1 MKHTQNLSLILA
13 LSLLNLLSVQIHA
26 QAANPLSDAFLAG
39 LPPSVAEELQLNN
52 AVQQEE
58 ELEKL
63 FRADTEF
70 LKTKDILERIRY
82 ELKAVDKR
90 LLAADG
96 KSRGELERFG
106 ESFFSTIQSSYMA
119 VNVPTSTERYILDVG
134 DELSIMLTGAQ
145 NVSSSKSDPQL
156 IQRDG
161 TILLPSIGKL
171 KIAGMTMQEADQA
184 IKTYLAKTSKGTAA
198 FMSLSKIRDIE
209 VLLLGGVTSPGIFT
223 LSGGS
228 NILTAL
234 NVSGGISDKGSYRK
248 IEHKRDGKIIQT
260 IDLYDIFVFG
270 DINFQIPLRSGDVL
284 FINPAQYNV
293 PVSGGVNNEA
303 IFEALPDETAA
314 DLIKYAGGFSAAFSG
329 YSSVF
334 VKRSDLT
341 NHEIIDLPVQDL
353 GRFKIQPRDILLVP
367 SVASNIE
374 PVKKVTIEGLVQ
386 KPGEYYVTDDENLSS
401 LIKRAGGYKKNAYE
415 FGAGLFRENAIN
427 IEKQYSQQT
436 YFDTIRFV
444 ISNIAQPGMSINS
457 DTAKLLAEELRA
469 GVHSGRVVTEFN
481 LNQLAKHPSQDIVL
495 QHNDRI
501 VIPQI
506 QKVIYLFGDFKQ
518 PSNLSYD
525 PNLSLKDY
533 IKMAGGTNKSAQKE
547 LIVIDPSGISQSYK
561 LGLFASNKVD
571 LYPGSI
577 VYAPRDIA
585 KLDGVRYAASV
596 SPILSS
602 LALSLASLNSIN
614 N

>member
-1 MKHTQNLSLILA
+1 MKYTQNLSLILA
-13 LSLLNLLSVQIHA
+13 LSLSNLLSVQIHA

-374 PVKKVTIEGLVQ
+374 PVKK
-386 KPGEYYVTDDENLSS
+386 S
-401 LIKRAGGYKKNAYE
+401 
-415 FGAGLFRENAIN
+415 
-427 IEKQYSQQT
+427 
-436 YFDTIRFV
+436 
-444 ISNIAQPGMSINS
+444 
-457 DTAKLLAEELRA
+457 AE
-469 GVHSGRVVTEFN
+469 
-481 LNQLAKHPSQDIVL
+481 
-495 QHNDRI
+495 
-501 VIPQI
+501 
-506 QKVIYLFGDFKQ
+506 
-518 PSNLSYD
+518 
-525 PNLSLKDY
+525 
-533 IKMAGGTNKSAQKE
+533 
-547 LIVIDPSGISQSYK
+547 
-561 LGLFASNKVD
+561 
-571 LYPGSI
+571 
-577 VYAPRDIA
+577 
-585 KLDGVRYAASV
+585 
-596 SPILSS
+596 
-602 LALSLASLNSIN
+602 
-614 N
+614 

>member
-1 MKHTQNLSLILA
+1 MKHTQNLSLILS
-13 LSLLNLLSVQIHA
+13 LSLSSLLSVQLIA

-70 LKTKDILERIRY
+70 LKTKDILEKIRY

-90 LLAADG
+90 LAAADG
-96 KSRGELERFG
+96 KPRGELERFG
-106 ESFFSTIQSSYMA
+106 ESFFSTIQSSFMA

-145 NVSSSKSDPQL
+145 GVSSSKADPQL

-171 KIAGMTMQEADQA
+171 KIAGMTMQEAEQA
-184 IKTYLAKTSKGTAA
+184 TKRFLEKTSKGTSA
-198 FMSLSKIRDIE
+198 FMSISKVRDIE
-209 VLLLGGVTSPGIFT
+209 VMLLGGVISPGIFT

-248 IEHKRDGKIIQT
+248 IEHRRDGKAVET

-270 DINFQIPLRSGDVL
+270 NINFQTPLRSGDVL
-284 FINPAQYNV
+284 FVHPVQYNV

-303 IFEALPDETAA
+303 IFEALPGETAA
-314 DLIKYAGGFSAAFSG
+314 DLIKYAGGFSAASSG
-329 YSSVF
+329 YTSVF
-334 VKRSDLT
+334 IKRSDLT

-353 GRFKIQPRDILLVP
+353 GAFKMQPRDILLTP
-367 SVASNIE
+367 SFASNIE
-374 PVKKVTIEGLVQ
+374 PVKEVTIEGLVQ
-386 KPGEYYVTDDENLSS
+386 KPGKYYVADDENLSS

-415 FGAGLFRENAIN
+415 FGGGLFRQNAIHA
-427 IEKQYSQQT
+427 EQEYAQLT
-436 YFDTIRFV
+436 YFDTIKYV
-444 ISNIAQPGMSINS
+444 ISNIAQPGMNINS

-469 GVHSGRVVTEFN
+469 GVHAGRVVTEFN
-481 LNQLAKHPSQDIVL
+481 LNQLAENPSKDIVL

-506 QKVIYLFGDFKQ
+506 QKVVYLFGDFKK
-518 PSNLSYD
+518 PSNVSYD
-525 PNLSLKDY
+525 PNSSLKDY
-533 IKMAGGTNKSAQKE
+533 IEMAGGTNKSAQKE
-547 LIVIDPSGISQSYK
+547 LIVIDPSGISQTYK
-561 LGLFASNKVD
+561 LGLFATNKVD

-585 KLDGVRYAASV
+585 KIDGIRYAASV

>member
-1 MKHTQNLSLILA
+1 MKHTQNLSLILS
-13 LSLLNLLSVQIHA
+13 LSLSSLLSVQLIA

-70 LKTKDILERIRY
+70 LKTKDILEKIRY

-90 LLAADG
+90 LAAADG
-96 KSRGELERFG
+96 KPRGELERFG
-106 ESFFSTIQSSYMA
+106 ESFFSTIQSSFMA

-145 NVSSSKSDPQL
+145 GVSSSKADPQL

-161 TILLPSIGKL
+161 TILFPSIGKL
-171 KIAGMTMQEADQA
+171 KIAGMTMQEAEQA
-184 IKTYLAKTSKGTAA
+184 TKRFLEKTSKGTSA
-198 FMSLSKIRDIE
+198 FMSISKVRDIE
-209 VLLLGGVTSPGIFT
+209 VMLLGGVISPGIFT

-248 IEHKRDGKIIQT
+248 IEHRRDGKAVET

-270 DINFQIPLRSGDVL
+270 NINFQTPLRSGDVL
-284 FINPAQYNV
+284 FVHPVQYNV

-303 IFEALPDETAA
+303 IFEALPGETAA

-329 YSSVF
+329 YTSVF
-334 VKRSDLT
+334 IKRSDLT

-353 GRFKIQPRDILLVP
+353 GAFKMQPRDILLTP
-367 SVASNIE
+367 SFASNIE
-374 PVKKVTIEGLVQ
+374 PVKEVTIEGLVQ
-386 KPGEYYVTDDENLSS
+386 KPGKYYVADDENLSS

-415 FGAGLFRENAIN
+415 FGGGLFRQNVINA
-427 IEKQYSQQT
+427 EQEYAQLT
-436 YFDTIRFV
+436 YFDTIKYV
-444 ISNIAQPGMSINS
+444 ISNIAQPGMNINS

-469 GVHSGRVVTEFN
+469 GVHAGRVVTEFN
-481 LNQLAKHPSQDIVL
+481 LNQLAENPSKDIVL

-506 QKVIYLFGDFKQ
+506 QKVVYLFGDFKK
-518 PSNLSYD
+518 PSNVSYD
-525 PNLSLKDY
+525 PNSSLKDY
-533 IKMAGGTNKSAQKE
+533 IEMAGGTNKSAQKE
-547 LIVIDPSGISQSYK
+547 LIVIDPSGISQTYK
-561 LGLFASNKVD
+561 LGLFATNKVD

-585 KLDGVRYAASV
+585 KIDGIRYAASV

>member
-1 MKHTQNLSLILA
+1 MKYTQNLSLILA
-13 LSLLNLLSVQIHA
+13 LSLSNLLSVQIHA

-58 ELEKL
+58 DLEKL

-119 VNVPTSTERYILDVG
+119 VNVPASTERYILDVG
-134 DELSIMLTGAQ
+134 DELSIMLTGGQ
-145 NVSSSKSDPQL
+145 NISSSKADPQL

-209 VLLLGGVTSPGIFT
+209 VLLLGGVISPGIFT

-293 PVSGGVNNEA
+293 PVTGGVNNEA
-303 IFEALPDETAA
+303 IFEALPDETVA
-314 DLIKYAGGFSAAFSG
+314 DLIKYAGGFSASFSG

-341 NHEIIDLPVQDL
+341 NHEIIDLSVQDL
-353 GRFKIQPRDILLVP
+353 ETFKIQPRDILLVP
-367 SVASNIE
+367 SFASNTE

-518 PSNLSYD
+518 PSNVSYD

-561 LGLFASNKVD
+561 LGLFASNKVQ